1 MNNKL
6 VILSVLALLV
16 CSCGGGAGKS
26 GKGRTENIPVR
37 VMSVSSVQST
47 ETKSYIGTV
56 EASKSSYLRCRH
68 SGTLVSLNVREGD
81 EVERLYREC
90 RRIWDAG
97 QETDGVCGLPKWHS
111 GDPQGRQVE
120 DRARLRDCRAAK
132 TRTARAHGVARN
144 NESDLLHNFH
154 CRDGHFDIELN

>member
-1 MNNKL
+1 MIFSNMNNKL
-6 VILSVLALLV
+6 VILSVLALVV
-16 CSCGGGAGKS
+16 CSCGGGSGKS

-81 EVERLYREC
+81 EVK
-90 RRIWDAG
+90 AG
-97 QETDGVCGLPKWHS
+97 QILAEINSPTVISAREMAHATLKQAEDGYERS
-111 GDPQGRQVE
+111 S
-120 DRARLRDCRAAK
+120 A
-132 TRTARAHGVARN
+132 
-144 NESDLLHNFH
+144 LL
-154 CRDGHFDIELN
+154 